1 MDHSPNPAPE
11 DAESSRGSRPTSAPL
26 PPHSLFA
33 HRRRAGHS
41 RRSEI
46 VRDSLA
52 GNLVKMLVSSIN
64 KRRMTSVPGT
74 KRCHPPTREGVW
86 STRVGAR
93 IELCLSN
100 PLLGCWGCAPI
111 VVHTRGE
118 TLSSHEESRHLTR
131 NPRDSL
137 AGGALSVAAYVPP
150 CQGRPRRSSG
160 CPDARRGAEVS
171 DLRLTVRAEKW

>member
-1 MDHSPNPAPE
+1 MDHSMNPAPE

-46 VRDSLA
+46 VRDPLA
-52 GNLVKMLVSSIN
+52 GDLVKMLVSSIN

-93 IELCLSN
+93 IELRLSGPCLVAGAALPSWF
-100 PLLGCWGCAPI
+100 PREGRRSP
-111 VVHTRGE
+111 HTRSRGTWRATSE
-118 TLSSHEESRHLTR
+118 TRLPADLRALPRTSRPAKGAQTD
-131 NPRDSL
+131 PRVTPMID
-137 AGGALSVAAYVPP
+137 AV
-150 CQGRPRRSSG
+150 RRSLT
-160 CPDARRGAEVS
+160 S
-171 DLRLTVRAEKW
+171 D